1 MMMNVDFKRE
11 RVEMELKKWWVLW
24 WYLHRERLFN
34 FSMHLLFVCPLKIHS
49 YSYCTGSKN
58 IIEFGRYM
66 P

>member
-34 FSMHLLFVCPLKIHS
+34 FNMHLLFVCPLKNIHIHIAQ
-49 YSYCTGSKN
+49 GLK
-58 IIEFGRYM
+58 I
-66 P
+66 